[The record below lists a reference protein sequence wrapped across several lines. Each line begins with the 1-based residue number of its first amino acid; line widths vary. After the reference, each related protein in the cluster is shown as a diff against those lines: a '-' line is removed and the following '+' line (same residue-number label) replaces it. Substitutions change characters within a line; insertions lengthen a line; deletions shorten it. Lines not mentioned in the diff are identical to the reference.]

1 MNRLD
6 TGHLSEDELQGV
18 LSRAQA
24 LTTEDH
30 ELAPFEAFVQAAQE
44 AGIPRD
50 AVVQALRERLA
61 SRPEIIPGQLVYAP
75 STDDW
80 LYVARVQRIQGDIAY
95 IQFVSGAEVAMAVHQ
110 LQPFAPLPN
119 QKVDVHMPSYGGW
132 YGANVLN
139 FNPQI
144 QSLSVNMW
152 GSTSTVTL
160 DCVRIRSKNKP
171 NFWETH
177 RGLIT
182 QVAIAAVGFGATF
195 GFVIARVISR

>member
-6 TGHLSEDELQGV
+6 TGHLSEDELQSV
-18 LSRAQA
+18 LSRAQS

-75 STDDW
+75 STDDF
-80 LYVARVQRIQGDIAY
+80 LYIARVQRIQGDIAY
-95 IQFVSGAEVAMAVHQ
+95 IQFVSGAETAVAIHL

-132 YGANVLN
+132 YAANVLN

-160 DCVRIRSKNKP
+160 DCVRIRSKLKP

-177 RGLIT
+177 RGLVT
-182 QVAIAAVGFGATF
+182 QVAIAAAGLGTTLGFILAK
-195 GFVIARVISR
+195 IISR